1 MDQSALTVNTMRMLS
16 VDAIEKANSGH
27 PGITLGAAP
36 MAYALWQYHL
46 KFNPKDAAFFDRDRF
61 ILSAGHGSMLNYA
74 LLHLYGFDLDIEDIK
89 NFRQFGS
96 KTPGHPNA
104 ELPRALKFR
113 RAP

>member
-61 ILSAGHGSMLNYA
+61 ILSAGHG
-74 LLHLYGFDLDIEDIK
+74 
-89 NFRQFGS
+89 
-96 KTPGHPNA
+96 
-104 ELPRALKFR
+104 
-113 RAP
+113 